1 MDPSIHYGYRGWKE
15 CSRKRDNTKIKVDKE
30 GCYMALPLEKARY
43 TFVDAFAWDEGEHV
57 EIING
62 EVFMMATPSRFHQEI
77 CFEIGRQLGNY
88 LEGKQCKVYLAPFG
102 VRLFEQEGDM
112 PKDVDTVVQPDISVV
127 CDRSKLDAYGCKGAP
142 DLVIEV
148 LSPSTQRHDQLV
160 KLNLYQRAGVR
171 EYWIVDPENRTVRVM
186 IQTEAG
192 IFQTHEIYKQE
203 DVAKVNVLDGCFIE
217 LSKVFSG

>member
-1 MDPSIHYGYRGWKE
+1 M
-15 CSRKRDNTKIKVDKE
+15 
-30 GCYMALPLEKARY
+30 PLSAKQERF
-43 TFVDAFAWDEGEHV
+43 TFADCLTWDEDEHI

-62 EVFMMATPSRFHQEI
+62 EAFMMATPSRIHQGI

-88 LEGKQCKVYLAPFG
+88 LEGKQCKVYPAPFG
-102 VRLFEQEGDM
+102 VRLFEQDGDS
-112 PKDVDTVVQPDISVV
+112 PENVDTVVEPDISVV
-127 CDRSKLDAYGCKGAP
+127 CDRSKLDEHGCKGAP
-142 DLVIEV
+142 DLIVEV

-186 IQTEAG
+186 VQADDG
-192 IFQTHEIYKQE
+192 LLHVHEVYRQV

-217 LSKVFSG
+217 LSKVFSE